1 MYEIML
7 DVNGWQG
14 LFDFQTG
21 EALSFEDKPYL
32 ELAKEVSKR
41 HPYPGDLN
49 PNVFA
54 WTTDF
59 ALDVAREYSPQ
70 LMVLSYANA
79 MITRINSRLGVVE
92 TRDLEQ
98 LVLSEAFRFAKEAD
112 YEPIIISTGN
122 MEKINMVVN
131 ADEIEGYFNISTD
144 SHIGGIF
151 GATDKDY
158 KTVQNMIGI
167 KSYMTKSEFIK
178 KYDISDEFAL
188 DRTPDIVL
196 FAADDYALTN
206 TGNRG
211 TTLEEISARK
221 ETCKAFSRLPGL
233 PNNIFEF
240 RGFIDS
246 QLKNGKRIAVIVVEG
261 VDDISMP
268 EGSIDVVKESDGIYY
283 SEGILFY
290 YALLNGKKFNSFGMP
305 YIFHNP
311 FIKKKPGDRY
321 SFSYI
326 KTDEFQDPIGFNR
339 IFKTASV
346 GTRSGIFHSACM
358 CDYSFECHCRGLA
371 ESGVL
376 TFVNSEK
383 LGSAL

>member
-21 EALSFEDKPYL
+21 EALPFENKPYL
-32 ELAKEVSKR
+32 DLARDISKR

-49 PNVFA
+49 PDVFA

-59 ALDVAREYSPQ
+59 ALDVAKEYNPQ

-79 MITRINSRLGVVE
+79 MITRINSKMSVVE
-92 TRDLEQ
+92 TRDLER
-98 LVLSEAFRFAKEAD
+98 LVLSEAFRFAKESD
-112 YEPIIISTGN
+112 YEPIIVSTGN
-122 MEKINMVVN
+122 MKKIDLVVN
-131 ADEIEGYFNISTD
+131 TDDIEGYFNVSTD

-151 GATDKDY
+151 GATAKDY
-158 KTVQNMIGI
+158 DTVQNMIGI
-167 KSYMTKSEFIK
+167 KSYMTKSEFVK
-178 KYDISDEFAL
+178 SHHLHGEYAL

-196 FAADDYALTN
+196 FADDDFALTN

-211 TTLEEISARK
+211 TTLEEICERK
-221 ETCKAFSRLPGL
+221 GTCKAFSRLPGL

-240 RGFIDS
+240 RDFIDL
-246 QLKNGKRIAVIVVEG
+246 QLKSGKRIAVIVVEG
-261 VDDISMP
+261 VDDESMP

-283 SEGILFY
+283 SEGVLFY

-305 YIFHNP
+305 FIFHNP
-311 FIKKKPGDRY
+311 FIKKKPGARY
-321 SFSYI
+321 SYSYI

-339 IFKTASV
+339 KFKTASV

-383 LGSAL
+383 LGSVL